1 MLPADDVAEHGLDR
15 LFVADQ
21 IVIDDEDDS
30 EPSLTERLKLG
41 QHLLA
46 RFEARPPAKCHDDI
60 AELARERTAARDLQA
75 SEHVAIGFEQIN
87 ARQRQP
93 SHLGFILLLVAGLVA
108 ALLPLPQKLRP
119 SLIRFANEDDVG
131 KAFEDFRLDS
141 RHGSANNDHDT
152 PRLNLLE
159 DLNQPTPLNAH
170 AGQAHKIR
178 PAETVEV
185 DVLDILIDEHHLVMF
200 GDKGRA
206 ERGRPRA
213 SWRAS
218 RIAACNAP
226 IPRRR
231 CRSGD

>member
-1 MLPADDVAEHGLDR
+1 MSRSTGLIAFLLPIR
-15 LFVADQ
+15 LSSTTKT
-21 IVIDDEDDS
+21 I
-30 EPSLTERLKLG
+30 PS
-41 QHLLA
+41 
-46 RFEARPPAKCHDDI
+46 PALRNASSSANTCSLVLRRGHDDI

-93 SHLGFILLLVAGLVA
+93 SNLGFILLLVAGLVA

-141 RHGSANNDHDT
+141 RHGSANNDHEP
-152 PRLNLLE
+152 PRPTLIK

-200 GDKGRA
+200 GDKGSEQSEA
-206 ERGRPRA
+206 GHGQVGALPE
-213 SWRAS
+213 
-218 RIAACNAP
+218 
-226 IPRRR
+226 
-231 CRSGD
+231 